1 MEGDVIC
8 CWGDPDDIFYVFEGD
23 DNIQELDFRENGYV
37 FGIWDGVF
45 VQGSDEDDTAGL
57 MHDEFL
63 LYYIYYNGWR
73 KRDIVP
79 IKDINED
86 GWDYDI
92 AKNIP
97 VEYDYGK
104 YYDDDENVL
113 PEYQMTYGELLKK
126 LGQPEARGRVMIDN
140 YYGWVEFITFWSEP
154 TFEQKKLIKKYI
166 NNPYVVVFRNREDA
180 EDFYIKNGN
189 KVFTYDEWLK
199 SGKYIPSIKKDEEAY
214 NLHLMKAKDKWDNT
228 ATFRDTR
235 DLKNAKKLGN
245 MSMAQYNSL
254 IHQESILKKLNM
266 INEAELKRKFK
277 NLVSTAQLV
286 KKIAQFGYQG
296 SYTEQAIYK
305 LLDKYGIK
313 PKTQRG
319 GKAYFNKKNACT
331 CIERHIF
338 ELKELAEQLEQ
349 QQQMQQQSY
358 EEPSWT
364 NYGRNDMSVA
374 SREQLAND
382 GVFGSDENE
391 LYVDENVFNF
401 NDIVSEIL
409 NK

>member
-1 MEGDVIC
+1 
-8 CWGDPDDIFYVFEGD
+8 
-23 DNIQELDFRENGYV
+23 
-37 FGIWDGVF
+37 
-45 VQGSDEDDTAGL
+45 
-57 MHDEFL
+57 
-63 LYYIYYNGWR
+63 
-73 KRDIVP
+73 
-79 IKDINED
+79 
-86 GWDYDI
+86 
-92 AKNIP
+92 
-97 VEYDYGK
+97 
-104 YYDDDENVL
+104 
-113 PEYQMTYGELLKK
+113 
-126 LGQPEARGRVMIDN
+126 
-140 YYGWVEFITFWSEP
+140 
-154 TFEQKKLIKKYI
+154 
-166 NNPYVVVFRNREDA
+166 
-180 EDFYIKNGN
+180 
-189 KVFTYDEWLK
+189 
-199 SGKYIPSIKKDEEAY
+199 
-214 NLHLMKAKDKWDNT
+214 
-228 ATFRDTR
+228 
-235 DLKNAKKLGN
+235 
-245 MSMAQYNSL
+245 
-254 IHQESILKKLNM
+254 M

-277 NLVSTAQLV
+277 NLVSTSQLV

-296 SYTEQAIYK
+296 NYTEQAIYK

-319 GKAYFNKKNACT
+319 GKVYFNKKNACT

-391 LYVDENVFNF
+391 LYVDENTFNF

>member
-1 MEGDVIC
+1 
-8 CWGDPDDIFYVFEGD
+8 
-23 DNIQELDFRENGYV
+23 
-37 FGIWDGVF
+37 
-45 VQGSDEDDTAGL
+45 
-57 MHDEFL
+57 
-63 LYYIYYNGWR
+63 
-73 KRDIVP
+73 
-79 IKDINED
+79 
-86 GWDYDI
+86 
-92 AKNIP
+92 
-97 VEYDYGK
+97 
-104 YYDDDENVL
+104 
-113 PEYQMTYGELLKK
+113 
-126 LGQPEARGRVMIDN
+126 
-140 YYGWVEFITFWSEP
+140 
-154 TFEQKKLIKKYI
+154 
-166 NNPYVVVFRNREDA
+166 
-180 EDFYIKNGN
+180 
-189 KVFTYDEWLK
+189 
-199 SGKYIPSIKKDEEAY
+199 
-214 NLHLMKAKDKWDNT
+214 
-228 ATFRDTR
+228 
-235 DLKNAKKLGN
+235 
-245 MSMAQYNSL
+245 
-254 IHQESILKKLNM
+254 M

-296 SYTEQAIYK
+296 NYTEHAIYK

-319 GKAYFNKKNACT
+319 GKAYFNKKNAYT

>member
-1 MEGDVIC
+1 
-8 CWGDPDDIFYVFEGD
+8 
-23 DNIQELDFRENGYV
+23 
-37 FGIWDGVF
+37 
-45 VQGSDEDDTAGL
+45 
-57 MHDEFL
+57 
-63 LYYIYYNGWR
+63 
-73 KRDIVP
+73 
-79 IKDINED
+79 
-86 GWDYDI
+86 
-92 AKNIP
+92 
-97 VEYDYGK
+97 
-104 YYDDDENVL
+104 
-113 PEYQMTYGELLKK
+113 
-126 LGQPEARGRVMIDN
+126 
-140 YYGWVEFITFWSEP
+140 
-154 TFEQKKLIKKYI
+154 
-166 NNPYVVVFRNREDA
+166 
-180 EDFYIKNGN
+180 
-189 KVFTYDEWLK
+189 
-199 SGKYIPSIKKDEEAY
+199 
-214 NLHLMKAKDKWDNT
+214 
-228 ATFRDTR
+228 
-235 DLKNAKKLGN
+235 
-245 MSMAQYNSL
+245 
-254 IHQESILKKLNM
+254 M

-296 SYTEQAIYK
+296 NYTEQAIYK

-401 NDIVSEIL
+401 NDIVNEIL
-409 NK
+409 NN

>member
-1 MEGDVIC
+1 
-8 CWGDPDDIFYVFEGD
+8 
-23 DNIQELDFRENGYV
+23 
-37 FGIWDGVF
+37 
-45 VQGSDEDDTAGL
+45 
-57 MHDEFL
+57 
-63 LYYIYYNGWR
+63 
-73 KRDIVP
+73 
-79 IKDINED
+79 
-86 GWDYDI
+86 
-92 AKNIP
+92 
-97 VEYDYGK
+97 
-104 YYDDDENVL
+104 
-113 PEYQMTYGELLKK
+113 
-126 LGQPEARGRVMIDN
+126 
-140 YYGWVEFITFWSEP
+140 
-154 TFEQKKLIKKYI
+154 
-166 NNPYVVVFRNREDA
+166 
-180 EDFYIKNGN
+180 
-189 KVFTYDEWLK
+189 
-199 SGKYIPSIKKDEEAY
+199 
-214 NLHLMKAKDKWDNT
+214 
-228 ATFRDTR
+228 
-235 DLKNAKKLGN
+235 
-245 MSMAQYNSL
+245 
-254 IHQESILKKLNM
+254 M

-296 SYTEQAIYK
+296 NYTEQAIYK

-391 LYVDENVFNF
+391 LYVDENAFNF

-409 NK
+409 NN

>member
-1 MEGDVIC
+1 M
-8 CWGDPDDIFYVFEGD
+8 DI
-23 DNIQELDFRENGYV
+23 
-37 FGIWDGVF
+37 
-45 VQGSDEDDTAGL
+45 
-57 MHDEFL
+57 
-63 LYYIYYNGWR
+63 
-73 KRDIVP
+73 
-79 IKDINED
+79 
-86 GWDYDI
+86 
-92 AKNIP
+92 
-97 VEYDYGK
+97 
-104 YYDDDENVL
+104 
-113 PEYQMTYGELLKK
+113 
-126 LGQPEARGRVMIDN
+126 
-140 YYGWVEFITFWSEP
+140 
-154 TFEQKKLIKKYI
+154 
-166 NNPYVVVFRNREDA
+166 
-180 EDFYIKNGN
+180 
-189 KVFTYDEWLK
+189 
-199 SGKYIPSIKKDEEAY
+199 
-214 NLHLMKAKDKWDNT
+214 
-228 ATFRDTR
+228 
-235 DLKNAKKLGN
+235 
-245 MSMAQYNSL
+245 
-254 IHQESILKKLNM
+254 M
-266 INEAELKRKFK
+266 INEADVSRRFK
-277 NLVSTAQLV
+277 NLVSTTQLV

-296 SYTEQAIYK
+296 NYTEQAIYK

>member
-1 MEGDVIC
+1 
-8 CWGDPDDIFYVFEGD
+8 
-23 DNIQELDFRENGYV
+23 
-37 FGIWDGVF
+37 
-45 VQGSDEDDTAGL
+45 
-57 MHDEFL
+57 
-63 LYYIYYNGWR
+63 
-73 KRDIVP
+73 
-79 IKDINED
+79 
-86 GWDYDI
+86 
-92 AKNIP
+92 
-97 VEYDYGK
+97 
-104 YYDDDENVL
+104 
-113 PEYQMTYGELLKK
+113 
-126 LGQPEARGRVMIDN
+126 
-140 YYGWVEFITFWSEP
+140 
-154 TFEQKKLIKKYI
+154 
-166 NNPYVVVFRNREDA
+166 
-180 EDFYIKNGN
+180 
-189 KVFTYDEWLK
+189 
-199 SGKYIPSIKKDEEAY
+199 
-214 NLHLMKAKDKWDNT
+214 
-228 ATFRDTR
+228 
-235 DLKNAKKLGN
+235 
-245 MSMAQYNSL
+245 
-254 IHQESILKKLNM
+254 M
-266 INEAELKRKFK
+266 INEEELKRKFK

-296 SYTEQAIYK
+296 NYTEQAIYK
-305 LLDKYGIK
+305 LLNKYGIK

-409 NK
+409 NN

>member
-1 MEGDVIC
+1 
-8 CWGDPDDIFYVFEGD
+8 
-23 DNIQELDFRENGYV
+23 
-37 FGIWDGVF
+37 
-45 VQGSDEDDTAGL
+45 
-57 MHDEFL
+57 
-63 LYYIYYNGWR
+63 
-73 KRDIVP
+73 
-79 IKDINED
+79 
-86 GWDYDI
+86 
-92 AKNIP
+92 
-97 VEYDYGK
+97 
-104 YYDDDENVL
+104 
-113 PEYQMTYGELLKK
+113 
-126 LGQPEARGRVMIDN
+126 
-140 YYGWVEFITFWSEP
+140 
-154 TFEQKKLIKKYI
+154 
-166 NNPYVVVFRNREDA
+166 
-180 EDFYIKNGN
+180 
-189 KVFTYDEWLK
+189 
-199 SGKYIPSIKKDEEAY
+199 
-214 NLHLMKAKDKWDNT
+214 
-228 ATFRDTR
+228 
-235 DLKNAKKLGN
+235 
-245 MSMAQYNSL
+245 
-254 IHQESILKKLNM
+254 M

-296 SYTEQAIYK
+296 NYTEQAIYK

>member
-1 MEGDVIC
+1 
-8 CWGDPDDIFYVFEGD
+8 
-23 DNIQELDFRENGYV
+23 
-37 FGIWDGVF
+37 
-45 VQGSDEDDTAGL
+45 
-57 MHDEFL
+57 
-63 LYYIYYNGWR
+63 
-73 KRDIVP
+73 
-79 IKDINED
+79 
-86 GWDYDI
+86 
-92 AKNIP
+92 
-97 VEYDYGK
+97 
-104 YYDDDENVL
+104 
-113 PEYQMTYGELLKK
+113 
-126 LGQPEARGRVMIDN
+126 
-140 YYGWVEFITFWSEP
+140 
-154 TFEQKKLIKKYI
+154 
-166 NNPYVVVFRNREDA
+166 
-180 EDFYIKNGN
+180 
-189 KVFTYDEWLK
+189 
-199 SGKYIPSIKKDEEAY
+199 
-214 NLHLMKAKDKWDNT
+214 
-228 ATFRDTR
+228 
-235 DLKNAKKLGN
+235 
-245 MSMAQYNSL
+245 
-254 IHQESILKKLNM
+254 M

-296 SYTEQAIYK
+296 NYTEQAIYK

-391 LYVDENVFNF
+391 LYVDESTFNF

-409 NK
+409 NN

>member
-1 MEGDVIC
+1 
-8 CWGDPDDIFYVFEGD
+8 
-23 DNIQELDFRENGYV
+23 
-37 FGIWDGVF
+37 
-45 VQGSDEDDTAGL
+45 
-57 MHDEFL
+57 
-63 LYYIYYNGWR
+63 
-73 KRDIVP
+73 
-79 IKDINED
+79 
-86 GWDYDI
+86 
-92 AKNIP
+92 
-97 VEYDYGK
+97 
-104 YYDDDENVL
+104 
-113 PEYQMTYGELLKK
+113 
-126 LGQPEARGRVMIDN
+126 
-140 YYGWVEFITFWSEP
+140 
-154 TFEQKKLIKKYI
+154 
-166 NNPYVVVFRNREDA
+166 
-180 EDFYIKNGN
+180 
-189 KVFTYDEWLK
+189 
-199 SGKYIPSIKKDEEAY
+199 
-214 NLHLMKAKDKWDNT
+214 
-228 ATFRDTR
+228 
-235 DLKNAKKLGN
+235 
-245 MSMAQYNSL
+245 
-254 IHQESILKKLNM
+254 M

-296 SYTEQAIYK
+296 NYTEQAIYK

-374 SREQLAND
+374 SREQLAKD

-409 NK
+409 NN